1 MNFVCESWLVS
12 RSARHVAALR
22 VRPVT
27 GLPTSALPFW
37 APSTR
42 LGPIYPSPAPA
53 CAKTHHDM
61 RDPNGTACRIVRPVR
76 QRHPLGPSSR
86 RVLGRV
92 RTRTV
97 PGRLAGKTK
106 AFGALNRGSSPRP
119 GAAKAVRY
127 LTILSSAAAHDLFG
141 PALDLVVKVTTAA
154 DVDAETAVI
163 GLPHV
168 LPHGL
173 RVVTL
178 QRWGQEL
185 FGLRAGDF

>member
-1 MNFVCESWLVS
+1 MRDTL
-12 RSARHVAALR
+12 RSASVLSR
-22 VRPVT
+22 VSGILTPMVSP
-27 GLPTSALPFW
+27 G
-37 APSTR
+37 
-42 LGPIYPSPAPA
+42 YPSFALA
-53 CAKTHHDM
+53 CAKTARSEEPADQ
-61 RDPNGTACRIVRPVR
+61 RDRGPNVSAR
-76 QRHPLGPSSR
+76 LGPALALGGR
-86 RVLGRV
+86 PCGWVLGKV

-119 GAAKAVRY
+119 GAVRRVRY
-127 LTILSSAAAHDLFG
+127 LAISSSAAAHDLFG

-163 GLPHV
+163 GLAHV

-178 QRWGQEL
+178 QRRGQEL
-185 FGLRAGDF
+185 SGLRAGGF